1 MSKEKETSI
10 NLKLG
15 VEADSQQKFNQE
27 QGAERPKPK
36 EITLTEDARDSNSM
50 FIGVAGSGK
59 SQYIIP
65 LIFKQDLAKR
75 DRGITV
81 VCNQKDAAYTLYT
94 MAKEAKRKVVLLK
107 PSTNFAILNE
117 LLKKST
123 WNYNFINDNIINYK
137 KVIKEKNIVIID
149 MEYDYYRNDA
159 VRATAMLL
167 LQLQTDMC
175 ITGETNKTKHY
186 VYIDDCQHYLPF
198 IEMLIECGGN
208 YNMASFLF
216 FQGRNQ
222 FKCDGVD
229 YTGFIDNNVRNT
241 FLMNNM
247 NYEDIKYYGEKLCPL
262 NVDVK
267 TNIYNF
273 LRFPYGCFIY
283 DIQGENYQRNI
294 GVGRLLGISEAEMS
308 KIKRKAI
315 KHRKTLTKIKDR
327 DYNASLLQ
335 SEIKHLDKY
344 SNSGLSN
351 GVGDK
356 SRVSKE
362 LVGAGTTIILKDS
375 NTEALTL
382 PDPSKESDE
391 IVKDS
396 GEEKRQDKPIQDDVV
411 QGFVGTDEAGKKEN
425 EKRKNSNTALDSLE
439 VLAIDDSDIDVEFDR
454 DEAVIDDLDSVMD
467 QLEDLPY
474 SFGSDKAEEDIMM
487 DEKIEITEHAKVI
500 ANSHI
505 NHILF
510 PTIVNSRQKQYN
522 SQLRK
527 IK

>member
-1 MSKEKETSI
+1 MSAEKEINI

-15 VEADSQQKFNQE
+15 IENDSQQKTVSD
-27 QGAERPKPK
+27 QGTEKPK
-36 EITLTEDARDSNSM
+36 SKEIYLTEEARNSNSM
-50 FIGVAGSGK
+50 FIGIAGSGK

-81 VCNQKDAAYTLYT
+81 ICNQKDAAYTLYT
-94 MAKEAKRKVVLLK
+94 MAKEAKRKVILLK
-107 PSTNFAILNE
+107 PSTNFAVLNE
-117 LLKKST
+117 LLKKPT
-123 WNYNFINDNIINYK
+123 WNYNYINDNIINYK
-137 KVIKEKNIVIID
+137 KAIKEKNIVIID

-247 NYEDIKYYGEKLCPL
+247 NYEDVKYYGEKLCPL
-262 NVDVK
+262 NSDIK

-273 LRFPYGCFIY
+273 LRLPYGCFIY

-294 GVGRLLGISEAEMS
+294 GTGRLLGISEAEMT
-308 KIKRKAI
+308 KIRRKAI
-315 KHRKTLTKIKDR
+315 KHRKSLTKIKDR

-335 SEIKHLDKY
+335 PEIKHLYKY
-344 SNSGLSN
+344 NNLDSINIDN
-351 GVGDK
+351 K
-356 SRVSKE
+356 AEKE
-362 LVGAGTTIILKDS
+362 ALAVKTEVA
-375 NTEALTL
+375 NTEENGREEDKVVNVVEKDVKSD
-382 PDPSKESDE
+382 DPQTVAVKNDVSHE
-391 IVKDS
+391 ITEFNKA
-396 GEEKRQDKPIQDDVV
+396 EMKN
-411 QGFVGTDEAGKKEN
+411 KKED
-425 EKRKNSNTALDSLE
+425 NSALNGLKI
-439 VLAIDDSDIDVEFDR
+439 LAIDDSDMESDFDTS
-454 DEAVIDDLDSVMD
+454 EAVIDDLDSVMD

-474 SFGSDKAEEDIMM
+474 SFGSNEAEEDIMM

-510 PTIVNSRQKQYN
+510 PTIVSSRQKQYN
-522 SQLRK
+522 SQLKK

>member
-1 MSKEKETSI
+1 MNTEKETNI

-15 VEADSQQKFNQE
+15 IENDSQQKTISD
-27 QGAERPKPK
+27 QGTEKAKPK
-36 EITLTEDARDSNSM
+36 EICLTEEARNSNSM
-50 FIGVAGSGK
+50 FIGIAGSGK

-94 MAKEAKRKVVLLK
+94 MAKEAKRKVILLK
-107 PSTNFAILNE
+107 PSTNFAVLNE
-117 LLKKST
+117 LLKKPT
-123 WNYNFINDNIINYK
+123 WNYNYINDNIINYK
-137 KVIKEKNIVIID
+137 KAIKEKNIVIID

-175 ITGETNKTKHY
+175 ITGETNKAKHY

-229 YTGFIDNNVRNT
+229 YSGFIDNNVRNT

-247 NYEDIKYYGEKLCPL
+247 NYEDVKYYGEKLCPL
-262 NVDVK
+262 NSDIK

-273 LRFPYGCFIY
+273 LRLPYGCFIY
-283 DIQGENYQRNI
+283 DIQGDNYQRNI
-294 GVGRLLGISEAEMS
+294 GIGRLLGIPETEMT

-327 DYNASLLQ
+327 DYNDSLLQ
-335 SEIKHLDKY
+335 PEIKHLYKY
-344 SNSGLSN
+344 SNFDSMN
-351 GVGDK
+351 IDNKTEKK
-356 SRVSKE
+356 SPVIK
-362 LVGAGTTIILKDS
+362 TIIA
-375 NTEALTL
+375 NTEETVVEKDNIINPLEKGA
-382 PDPSKESDE
+382 ESDNQQIVVAKNEVTQVIAEPDKAE
-391 IVKDS
+391 IKD
-396 GEEKRQDKPIQDDVV
+396 EKEDH
-411 QGFVGTDEAGKKEN
+411 
-425 EKRKNSNTALDSLE
+425 SALNGLK
-439 VLAIDDSDIDVEFDR
+439 VLTIDDGEMESDFDTN
-454 DEAVIDDLDSVMD
+454 EVVVDDLDSVMD

-474 SFGSDKAEEDIMM
+474 SFGSNEAEEDIMM

-510 PTIVNSRQKQYN
+510 PTIVSSRQKQYN
-522 SQLRK
+522 SQLKK